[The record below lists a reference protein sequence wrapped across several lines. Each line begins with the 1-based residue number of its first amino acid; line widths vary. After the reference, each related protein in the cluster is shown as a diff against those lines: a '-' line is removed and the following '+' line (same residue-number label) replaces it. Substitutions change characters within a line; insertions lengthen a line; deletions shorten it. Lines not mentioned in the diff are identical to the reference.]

1 MPRTVV
7 LSVCALVA
15 LLGLACEP
23 KPAAASGSTDSTSVD
38 SAARM
43 ATAPAP
49 VPPVSDSA
57 ALMALAKEVLQA
69 ATDRSYAA
77 FAGHF
82 HPSLG
87 VRFSPYAFIDTK
99 ADKVFQAQAFQDL
112 AAQAKKKII
121 WGRYDPRD
129 EDIRSTV
136 DGYFKEFV
144 TDKPYLTE
152 GTWAFNETIGSSTV
166 HNNLTEI
173 YPNAKFVEAHWVTK
187 NEEMAPFE
195 WGSVRLVFEQVGGKW
210 YLVGVVHDAWG
221 T

>member
-1 MPRTVV
+1 MHAMPH
-7 LSVCALVA
+7 LAPLFVCTLVA

-23 KPAAASGSTDSTSVD
+23 KPAAASGSTDSTQVD

-43 ATAPAP
+43 AAAPAP
-49 VPPVSDSA
+49 LPDSA
-57 ALMALAKEVLQA
+57 ALMALAKAVLQA
-69 ATDRSYAA
+69 ATDRDYAT

-87 VRFSPYAFIDTK
+87 VRFSPYAFIDTQ

-112 AAQAKKKII
+112 AAQPKKKII

-129 EDIRSTV
+129 EDIHHTV
-136 DGYFKEFV
+136 DGYLKEFV
-144 TDKPYLTE
+144 TDKAYLSE
-152 GTWAFNETIGSSTV
+152 GTWAYNETIGNSTV
-166 HNNLTEI
+166 SNNLAEI

-195 WGSVRLVFEQVGGKW
+195 WGSVRMVFEQVDGKW
-210 YLVGVVHDAWG
+210 FLVGVVHDAWN

>member
-1 MPRTVV
+1 MPRTIV

-23 KPAAASGSTDSTSVD
+23 KPAATSGSTDSTQVD

-43 ATAPAP
+43 AAAPAP
-49 VPPVSDSA
+49 LPDSA
-57 ALMALAKEVLQA
+57 ALMALAKTVLQA
-69 ATDRSYAA
+69 ATDRDYAT

-87 VRFSPYAFIDTK
+87 VRFSPYAFIDTQ

-112 AAQAKKKII
+112 AAQAKKKIV

-129 EDIRSTV
+129 EDIHSTV
-136 DGYFKEFV
+136 DGYLKEFV
-144 TDKPYLTE
+144 TDKPYLSE
-152 GTWAFNETIGSSTV
+152 GSWAYNTTIGNSTV
-166 HNNLTEI
+166 HNNLAEV

-195 WGSVRLVFEQVGGKW
+195 WGSVRLVFEKVEGTW
-210 YLVGVVHDAWG
+210 YLVGVVHDAWN